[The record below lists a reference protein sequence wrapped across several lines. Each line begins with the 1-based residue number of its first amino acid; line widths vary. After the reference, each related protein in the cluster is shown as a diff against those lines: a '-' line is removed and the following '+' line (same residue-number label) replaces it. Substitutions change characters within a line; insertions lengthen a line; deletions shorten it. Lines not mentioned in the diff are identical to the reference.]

1 MSTDPTKPETK
12 YSVYIA
18 LVLAG
23 ALSMYDLATNG
34 SIEASKEI
42 VLVLVAFAGVRQGI
56 KSFLKK

>member
-1 MSTDPTKPETK
+1 MTEDKPDTK

-23 ALSMYDLATNG
+23 AISMYDLVNNG

-42 VLVLVAFAGVRQGI
+42 VLVLIAFAGVRQGI

>member
-1 MSTDPTKPETK
+1 MSATEADRK

-18 LVLAG
+18 LVIAG
-23 ALSMYDLATNG
+23 AVTIYDLQSNG

-42 VLVLVAFAGVRQGI
+42 VLSLIAFAGLRQAL

>member
-1 MSTDPTKPETK
+1 MAEDKPDTK

-23 ALSMYDLATNG
+23 AISMYDLVNNG

-42 VLVLVAFAGVRQGI
+42 VLVLIAFAGVRQGI